1 MLTPEELE
9 RKRQELEKKR
19 RLKRERRRRQMIL
32 YGIAIILSILLGI
45 GTAYYT
51 YNKGIRF
58 SRGPHQGRAPVEQTD
73 NKKAAHPEPVN
84 ILVLGIDERP
94 DDPGRTDTMILA
106 SIDPAK
112 KHVALISL
120 PRDTRVR
127 IPGRRGYDRLNAA
140 HAYGGPK
147 LAMAAVSEFLG
158 IPVDYYVR
166 INFDGFEKLID
177 ILGGVEIDVEQRMK
191 YDDYAGNL
199 HIDLYPGKQVLNGA
213 DALAYVRFRS
223 DGLGDISLIDPAK
236 GEYGGRIVRQ
246 QKFMDA
252 LIRKAAQPAT
262 ISKLPSLALQLHAC
276 VNTNLPVTKMLN
288 LALSLRDLDSSSVV
302 TAVLPGTGDIVNG
315 VAYWVPNEDATRVMV
330 DRLVRGL
337 EPVTIQVLNGSG
349 AAGAA
354 GRAAER
360 LREQGFPV
368 LDVRDAQRFGYRQT
382 EVIVTPDRW
391 DVGTQIAQIFNAKI
405 VDRESVEN
413 PAWGDRQ
420 YDVMVIV
427 GENFSPSQF

>member
-9 RKRQELEKKR
+9 QKRQELEQKR
-19 RLKRERRRRQMIL
+19 RLKRERRRRRMML

-58 SRGPHQGRAPVEQTD
+58 SQDIHSRTPVEQTD
-73 NKKAAHPEPVN
+73 SEKAVHPEPVN

-94 DDPGRTDTMILA
+94 EDPGRTDTMILA
-106 SIDPAK
+106 SIDPVK
-112 KHVALISL
+112 KQVALISL

-140 HAYGGPK
+140 HVYGGPE
-147 LAMAAVSEFLG
+147 LAMAAVSEFLE

-199 HIDLYPGKQVLNGA
+199 HIDLYPGRQVLNGA

-246 QKFMDA
+246 QKFINA
-252 LIRKAAQPAT
+252 LIQKVVQPAT
-262 ISKLPSLALQLHAC
+262 ISKLPSLALQLHEC
-276 VNTNLPVTKMLN
+276 VTTNLPVTKMIS
-288 LALSLRDLDSSSVV
+288 LALHLRDLDSGSVV
-302 TAVLPGTGDIVNG
+302 TAVLPGTGDTVNG
-315 VAYWVPNEDATRVMV
+315 VAYWIPNEDATRVMV
-330 DRLVRGL
+330 DRLIRGL

-354 GRAAER
+354 GHAAER

-391 DVGTQIAQIFNAKI
+391 DVGAQIAQLFDAKI

>member
-1 MLTPEELE
+1 MLSPEELE

-19 RLKRERRRRQMIL
+19 RLKRERRRRLMMI

-51 YNKGIRF
+51 YRKGIRF
-58 SRGPHQGRAPVEQTD
+58 SQDPQSRTPAGRTEFEQ
-73 NKKAAHPEPVN
+73 AVHPQPVN

-94 DDPGRTDTMILA
+94 HDPGRTDTMILV
-106 SIDPAK
+106 SIDPVK
-112 KHVALISL
+112 ERVALISL

-140 HAYGGPK
+140 HAYGGPR
-147 LAMAAVSEFLG
+147 LAMETVSEFLG
-158 IPVDYYVR
+158 IPVDYYVKV
-166 INFDGFEKLID
+166 NFDGFEKLID

-199 HIDLYPGKQVLNGA
+199 HIDLYPGRQVLNGA

-236 GEYGGRIVRQ
+236 GEYGGRIIRQ
-246 QKFMDA
+246 QKFLNA

-262 ISKLPSLALQLHAC
+262 IGKLPQLALQLQDC
-276 VNTNLPVTKMLN
+276 VATNLPVTKMIS
-288 LALSLRDLDSSSVV
+288 LALSLRDLDSDSVV
-302 TAVLPGTGDIVNG
+302 TAVLPGTGDTING
-315 VAYWVPNEDATRVMV
+315 VAYWVPNEDATKVMV

-354 GRAAER
+354 GRAAQR

-382 EVIVTPDRW
+382 EVIVARERW
-391 DVGTQIAQIFNAKI
+391 DVGAQIAQMFDAKI
-405 VDRESVEN
+405 IDRESVEN
-413 PAWGDRQ
+413 PAWGDKR

>member
-9 RKRQELEKKR
+9 RKRQELERKR
-19 RLKRERRRRQMIL
+19 RLKRERRRRQMII

-51 YNKGIRF
+51 YNKKIGVFR
-58 SRGPHQGRAPVEQTD
+58 STKDTNPVEPTGSAQ
-73 NKKAAHPEPVN
+73 AVEQEPINV
-84 ILVLGIDERP
+84 LLLGIDERP
-94 DDPGRTDTMILA
+94 SDPGRTDTMILA
-106 SIDPAK
+106 SINPAK
-112 KHVALISL
+112 KQVALISL

-140 HAYGGPK
+140 HAYGGPE

-199 HIDLYPGKQVLNGA
+199 HIDLYPGRQVLNGA

-223 DGLGDISLIDPAK
+223 DGLGDIALIDPAK
-236 GEYGGRIVRQ
+236 GEYGGRIIRQ
-246 QKFMDA
+246 QKFINA
-252 LIRKAAQPAT
+252 LIQKAAQPAT
-262 ISKLPSLALQLHAC
+262 IGKLPSLIAQLQDC
-276 VNTNLPVTKMLN
+276 ITTNLPVSKMLS
-288 LALSLRDLDSSSVV
+288 LAFSLRDLDSESVV
-302 TAVLPGTGDIVNG
+302 TAVIPGVGDSING

-330 DRLVRGL
+330 DRLIRGL

-354 GRAAER
+354 GYAAQR

-382 EVIVTPDRW
+382 EVIVAPERW
-391 DVGTQIAQIFNAKI
+391 EVGVQIAQMFDAKI
-405 VDRESVEN
+405 VDRSSLAD
-413 PAWGDRQ
+413 PAWGNRQ

-427 GENFSPSQF
+427 GENFSPPQF